1 MFELF
6 LRIIV
11 YDTLMLLTLCRLRKE
26 FYGKNVFIKI
36 VWYNKMFN
44 INSIKIIWFH
54 LEKIKVDFHMT
65 STCVKL

>member
-6 LRIIV
+6 LRIIM

-44 INSIKIIWFH
+44 INSIKII
-54 LEKIKVDFHMT
+54 
-65 STCVKL
+65 